1 MCMVNVDALVKVAM
15 VMNFFLQL
23 IIQSPFCRFICIIIL
38 YNGGKVNKCWIMDRR
53 GGWSGG
59 EGMDRRKW
67 GGDV

>member
-53 GGWSGG
+53 GGWSGERWDG
-59 EGMDRRKW
+59 
-67 GGDV
+67 